1 MQDMHNIQST
11 QAVTLQGPEDLSQD
25 RQTQHYS
32 ELYTV
37 EEISNNKG

>member
-1 MQDMHNIQST
+1 MQNIQST
-11 QAVTLQGPEDLSQD
+11 QAVTLQGADDLSQD
-25 RQTQHYS
+25 KQTHYS